1 MALEILNFVAMVSL
15 IFMVIAISLYYLMG
29 FIRGVGD
36 EYRSWRNFKYWLER
50 DYRLIEVDTRLIDL
64 EHVVK
69 EIKEKVEKNG

>member
-15 IFMVIAISLYYLMG
+15 IFMVVAIGLYYFMG
-29 FIRGVGD
+29 FICGVGD

-50 DYRLIEVDTRLIDL
+50 DERLIEL

-69 EIKEKVEKNG
+69 EINEKVANND